1 MRAGTTVTDPGKL
14 SAKPQAAPARRRPGA
29 GPVLWGSVVLFAV
42 LLALLTSRLSAEQPQ
57 PPRPVVVRKV
67 VKRRVVTT
75 YVPTPGKSSVSTS
88 GGTLTSSPSA
98 GYAPVTTSAS

>member
-1 MRAGTTVTDPGKL
+1 M
-14 SAKPQAAPARRRPGA
+14 
-29 GPVLWGSVVLFAV
+29 LWGSVVLFAV
-42 LLALLTSRLSAEQPQ
+42 MLALLTSRLSAEQA

-88 GGTLTSSPSA
+88 GAALTSVPSA
-98 GYAPVTTSAS
+98 EYAPVTTSAS